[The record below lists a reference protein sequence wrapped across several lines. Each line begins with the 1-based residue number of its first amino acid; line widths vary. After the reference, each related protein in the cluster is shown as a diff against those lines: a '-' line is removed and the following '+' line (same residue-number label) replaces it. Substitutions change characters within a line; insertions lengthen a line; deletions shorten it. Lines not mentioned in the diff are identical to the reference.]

1 MVEII
6 KLLFRNAKVLILDEP
21 TAVLTPN
28 ETEMFFKTLRNFK
41 LEKKI
46 IILITHKIDEVMSIS
61 DHVSILR
68 NGKLINSS
76 KLKQTTKKNIE
87 EQIVGK
93 KLPKLNLRR
102 GIIEEKKILEVNSL
116 RLSTRFSHSQPI
128 DLFIKQG
135 EILGIAGVSG
145 NGQNELIESILGV
158 RKVLS
163 GSIEYLQEDI
173 THKSTRYRRIKG
185 ISFIPQDRRKDG
197 LAIKSKVW
205 ENVITINLS
214 DQKFS
219 IGPFVKKKSIKN
231 YANQLINEY
240 SIKVD
245 NPNSS
250 VLTMSGGNMQKLVVA
265 RELSN
270 NFPLIIIENP
280 TWGIDVGSIAFIH
293 QKILDIKAK
302 GAAILLV
309 SNELDEIEVLADSAV
324 VMYEGKIS
332 KRITKDT
339 KFREN
344 IASKMLSGVHFTENI
359 NG

>member
-1 MVEII
+1 M
-6 KLLFRNAKVLILDEP
+6 
-21 TAVLTPN
+21 
-28 ETEMFFKTLRNFK
+28 
-41 LEKKI
+41 
-46 IILITHKIDEVMSIS
+46 
-61 DHVSILR
+61 
-68 NGKLINSS
+68 
-76 KLKQTTKKNIE
+76 
-87 EQIVGK
+87 
-93 KLPKLNLRR
+93 
-102 GIIEEKKILEVNSL
+102 
-116 RLSTRFSHSQPI
+116 
-128 DLFIKQG
+128 
-135 EILGIAGVSG
+135 
-145 NGQNELIESILGV
+145 
-158 RKVLS
+158 
-163 GSIEYLQEDI
+163 
-173 THKSTRYRRIKG
+173 
-185 ISFIPQDRRKDG
+185 
-197 LAIKSKVW
+197 W

-309 SNELDEIEVLADSAV
+309 SNELDEIEILADSAV
-324 VMYEGKIS
+324 VMYEGNIS
-332 KRITKDT
+332 KRITKDI

-344 IASKMLSGVHFTENI
+344 IASKMLSGVNFIENI